1 MKNQLPINADR
12 HLLSAAIFGL
22 SLACSALT
30 ATPTLAEPQDGGAV
44 VDSAATGA
52 VRSIGLPP
60 RNGPLGEALATEF
73 RNRGYTIVN
82 VTDPTS
88 ATGLAPLRAQG
99 VDAILIVRTAGGSE
113 SCPQAASAQ
122 ISSTATGQV
131 LAKMTWQNGWGG
143 WRGAKGAP
151 SNRVMRKSL
160 TQAAR
165 EIADE
170 LVRIPL

>member
-1 MKNQLPINADR
+1 METQLNIKAYR
-12 HLLSAAIFGL
+12 QF
-22 SLACSALT
+22 SLATILIFSVASAIVT
-30 ATPTLAEPQDGGAV
+30 ATPTFAEPQDGGAV
-44 VDSAATGA
+44 VDSGATGA

-60 RNGPLGEALATEF
+60 QDGPLGEALATEF

-82 VTDPTS
+82 VKDPTS
-88 ATGLAPLRAQG
+88 AASLAPLKAQG

-113 SCPQAASAQ
+113 SRPQAASAQ

-151 SNRVMRKSL
+151 SNRIMQKSL